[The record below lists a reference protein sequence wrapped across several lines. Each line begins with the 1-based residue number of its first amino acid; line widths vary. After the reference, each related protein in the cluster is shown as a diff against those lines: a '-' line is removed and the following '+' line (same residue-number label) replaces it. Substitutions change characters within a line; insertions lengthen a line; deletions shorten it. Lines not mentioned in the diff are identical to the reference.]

1 LHRSAGGHQSNFGD
15 EDWAISDDVPVEV
28 CAAEEEAVQA
38 REVLRARQSCRGCRA
53 RSLPEAATDVTRAHR
68 SRTSAPPKRR
78 SWGAGAAAS
87 RGGTV
92 AGGARSH
99 GSRRRRESREPAA
112 QGGTGSGGAA
122 AQGGTRAVGA
132 GRHESRR
139 RRGTPRRRE
148 AGLVSPAVRRVARS
162 EQAAQGGTGAVDIGR
177 HESRRRRASPG
188 QREAGSS
195 RRRDARSRD
204 LDVGKTA
211 VSVRRGSLLDRDW
224 QVRASSDAARCG
236 AEGGPTA
243 SLLPS
248 GAASL
253 LPSGA
258 ELTLR
263 MRPRGRGC
271 AADGST
277 GGGGGG
283 SRPGVEA
290 GPAGN
295 GD

>member
-1 LHRSAGGHQSNFGD
+1 MCCRGGGRSSSGGAKSSAKLQGLPREKLAGGCNGCHASSPEPHLRTTKAEKLGSRRCSNPG
-15 EDWAISDDVPVEV
+15 W
-28 CAAEEEAVQA
+28 
-38 REVLRARQSCRGCRA
+38 
-53 RSLPEAATDVTRAHR
+53 
-68 SRTSAPPKRR
+68 
-78 SWGAGAAAS
+78 
-87 RGGTV
+87 
-92 AGGARSH
+92 H
-99 GSRRRRESREPAA
+99 GRRRRRESLEPEA
-112 QGGTGSGGAA
+112 QSGTGSGGAA

-224 QVRASSDAARCG
+224 QVRASSDATRCG

-271 AADGST
+271 AADGIT

>member
-1 LHRSAGGHQSNFGD
+1 M
-15 EDWAISDDVPVEV
+15 
-28 CAAEEEAVQA
+28 
-38 REVLRARQSCRGCRA
+38 
-53 RSLPEAATDVTRAHR
+53 
-68 SRTSAPPKRR
+68 
-78 SWGAGAAAS
+78 
-87 RGGTV
+87 
-92 AGGARSH
+92 
-99 GSRRRRESREPAA
+99 A
-112 QGGTGSGGAA
+112 Q
-122 AQGGTRAVGA
+122 
-132 GRHESRR
+132 GRHESGRR
-139 RRGTPRRRE
+139 RRGMG
-148 AGLVSPAVRRVARS
+148 A
-162 EQAAQGGTGAVDIGR
+162 AAQGGTGAVDIGR

-271 AADGST
+271 AADGIT

-283 SRPGVEA
+283 SRPGGGGRA
-290 GPAGN
+290 GWKRGLNSLIDGFDWLILRIDGRRGRAGTQVAGKCDN
-295 GD
+295 MVRKNRDLWRKYFL